1 MDIKNKI
8 LEANTKINIIKEEIS
23 KVIVGQENLI
33 RDILIWLL
41 AKGHI
46 LLEGP
51 PGLAKTLSVA
61 TLAQIT
67 NLWFQRI
74 QFTPDLLPSDL
85 IWVKI
90 FHQDTKEFSVKKWP
104 IFSNLVLA
112 DEINRAP
119 SKVQSALLE
128 AMAEKQVTIG
138 DQAYSLAEPFTVLAT
153 MNPIEQDGTYSLPEA
168 QLDRFLIKSII
179 SYPTDVEE
187 IAIMKQETTKQKQ
200 KQKLQKVVSK
210 KEILELQNLAMEVF
224 VDDTIYEYVKNI
236 TLFTR
241 NDDIAKNYLTYGA
254 SPRASIALIKTAK
267 VLAMLSGRDFV
278 IPEDIKE
285 MAYLVL
291 RHRIIL
297 SYEMIA
303 EWVTPDMVIEDILN
317 RIEIT

>member
-1 MDIKNKI
+1 MI
-8 LEANTKINIIKEEIS
+8 
-23 KVIVGQENLI
+23 
-33 RDILIWLL
+33 
-41 AKGHI
+41 
-46 LLEGP
+46 
-51 PGLAKTLSVA
+51 KTLSQ
-61 TLAQIT
+61 TLKS
-67 NLWFQRI
+67 NFNRI
-74 QFTPDLLPSDL
+74 QFTPDLLPAD
-85 IWVKI
+85 IIGTKI
-90 FHQDTKEFSVKKWP
+90 YNHKDGKFSTKKGP
-104 IFSNLVLA
+104 IFTNFILA

-119 SKVQSALLE
+119 PKVQSALLE

-303 EWVTPDMVIEDILN
+303 E
-317 RIEIT
+317 

>member
-1 MDIKNKI
+1 
-8 LEANTKINIIKEEIS
+8 
-23 KVIVGQENLI
+23 
-33 RDILIWLL
+33 
-41 AKGHI
+41 
-46 LLEGP
+46 
-51 PGLAKTLSVA
+51 
-61 TLAQIT
+61 
-67 NLWFQRI
+67 
-74 QFTPDLLPSDL
+74 
-85 IWVKI
+85 
-90 FHQDTKEFSVKKWP
+90 
-104 IFSNLVLA
+104 
-112 DEINRAP
+112 
-119 SKVQSALLE
+119 
-128 AMAEKQVTIG
+128 MAEKQVTIG

-303 EWVTPDMVIEDILN
+303 E
-317 RIEIT
+317 